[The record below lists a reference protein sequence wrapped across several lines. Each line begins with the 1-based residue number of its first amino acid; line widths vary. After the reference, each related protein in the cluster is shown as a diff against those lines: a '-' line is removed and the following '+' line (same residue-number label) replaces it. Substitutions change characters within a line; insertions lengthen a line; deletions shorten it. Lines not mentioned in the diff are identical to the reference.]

1 VLHGA
6 LAYLECHLHSAQDA
20 GDHTIFIAEV
30 EEVLVREGDPLL
42 YYRSQYRKIDGGTTT

>member
-1 VLHGA
+1 LHT
-6 LAYLECHLHSAQDA
+6 SQDA

-42 YYRSQYRKIDGGTTT
+42 YYRGAYRALGGVASGPPGF

>member
-6 LAYLECHLHSAQDA
+6 LAYLECVLKTAQDA

-30 EEVLVREGDPLL
+30 QDVVVRGGKPLI
-42 YYRSQYRKIDGGTTT
+42 YFHSSYRTLGPEPK